1 MKKKRGFRFIL
12 FGIIIFIFFKSCLN
26 YEKNPPE
33 FFGDTIHWK
42 GSSYIISQGG
52 HKEGERIAKGD
63 GFSLFSAGDPTE
75 TFIVYRSFLDNALYV
90 KEDFNIPTEGKITK
104 VSWAY
109 EIFTDKDLCD
119 TILKILEESKNLEIN
134 RYESEDLIFRLKP
147 GLVMRTLYVA
157 YEDTYI
163 PTKYKGEIGVINGK
177 WSITTSAEEK
187 IGENGI
193 LYKYSYILVPENYVN
208 VLEDYFKIGV
218 YGE

>member
-1 MKKKRGFRFIL
+1 M
-12 FGIIIFIFFKSCLN
+12 
-26 YEKNPPE
+26 
-33 FFGDTIHWK
+33 
-42 GSSYIISQGG
+42 
-52 HKEGERIAKGD
+52 
-63 GFSLFSAGDPTE
+63 
-75 TFIVYRSFLDNALYV
+75 
-90 KEDFNIPTEGKITK
+90 
-104 VSWAY
+104 SWAY